1 MTLIEP
7 YLTRWTYKVTSNVPI
22 NPISIVHRPILT
34 FQAMEGFKWHQPPPQ
49 QPHETTTATA
59 LVSLTPV
66 VPVSQT
72 SRGGGPHSSQQPQ
85 NNNQDVI
92 NLQYMELEEFLLE
105 NAVAVTVPEHKGE
118 KLI

>member
-1 MTLIEP
+1 MYLLIRS
-7 YLTRWTYKVTSNVPI
+7 LLHVHC
-22 NPISIVHRPILT
+22 SILA